1 MNEIKPNAKALLP
14 VGVFLILY
22 IGGGIA
28 FHDFYAMP
36 ACIAFLIALF
46 VAFLQ
51 NRALGYDE
59 KITLIAKGLADDNII
74 TMCLIFLTAEIG
86 RAHV

>member
-28 FHDFYAMP
+28 FHEFLRYASLHSLSDRT
-36 ACIAFLIALF
+36 FRRLF
-46 VAFLQ
+46 TKQSLRLRRKNHFDRQ
-51 NRALGYDE
+51 R
-59 KITLIAKGLADDNII
+59 
-74 TMCLIFLTAEIG
+74 IG
-86 RAHV
+86 R

>member
-1 MNEIKPNAKALLP
+1 MFMNEIKPNAKALLP

-36 ACIAFLIALF
+36 ACIAFLIHF
-46 VAFLQ
+46 SSPF
-51 NRALGYDE
+51 YKTE
-59 KITLIAKGLADDNII
+59 P
-74 TMCLIFLTAEIG
+74 
-86 RAHV
+86 